1 MNILKLFH
9 LYAVITVMGLE
20 LRYHYRHI
28 VTRNWTKS
36 KKVKILDTMHPTF
49 LVPDNSVHFIL
60 GLCKVCALPLVL
72 VVFVKICYRRKRYRS
87 PTYS

>member
-28 VTRNWTKS
+28 VNEELEKSTK
-36 KKVKILDTMHPTF
+36 VAILCDTKHPTF
-49 LVPDNSVHFIL
+49 LAPDNSVHFVF
-60 GLCKVCALPLVL
+60 GLSKVCALPLIL
-72 VVFVKICYRRKRYRS
+72 ATCHC
-87 PTYS
+87 